1 MQLLLTGRQIEIT
14 PALRKLVNARLAKI
28 ERRLGDVIVSVHLV
42 LARERYRYVAE
53 LTVHAR
59 GDHMLHGVGSTA
71 AWGTSL
77 RAAVE
82 KVMQQAE
89 KLKGKWHERARG
101 SASRATS
108 PILEPKPV
116 APPNGPG
123 AIGARPGAPAKT
135 ARPRLVHSTS
145 YSVKPMTVE
154 EAALEVEEAENEVLV
169 FRNASTD
176 AINVIYRRKNGG
188 LGLIEP
194 EI

>member
-1 MQLLLTGRQIEIT
+1 MRLLLTGRQIAIT
-14 PALRKLVNARLAKI
+14 PALRKLVNARLAKL

-71 AWGTSL
+71 SWSMSL

-82 KVMQQAE
+82 KVMQQAQ
-89 KLKGKWHERARG
+89 KLKGKWHERQGRG
-101 SASRATS
+101 SAAKAETPALSG
-108 PILEPKPV
+108 
-116 APPNGPG
+116 PNGPA
-123 AIGARPGAPAKT
+123 AIGAAAAPAKP
-135 ARPRLVHSTS
+135 AQPGKQRLVRSTS

-154 EAALEVEEAENEVLV
+154 EAVLEVEEAENEVLV

>member
-1 MQLLLTGRQIEIT
+1 MRLLLTGRQIAIT
-14 PALRKLVNARLAKI
+14 PALRKLVNARLAKL
-28 ERRLGDVIVSVHLV
+28 ERRLGNIIVSVHLV

-71 AWGTSL
+71 SWSMSL

-82 KVMQQAE
+82 KVMQQAQ
-89 KLKGKWHERARG
+89 KLKGKWHERQGRG
-101 SASRATS
+101 SAAKAETPALSG
-108 PILEPKPV
+108 
-116 APPNGPG
+116 PNGPA
-123 AIGARPGAPAKT
+123 AIGAAAAPAKP
-135 ARPRLVHSTS
+135 AQPGKQRLVRSTS

-154 EAALEVEEAENEVLV
+154 EAVLEVEEAENEVLV
-169 FRNASTD
+169 FRHASTD

>member
-1 MQLLLTGRQIEIT
+1 MRLLLTGRQIAIT
-14 PALRKLVNARLAKI
+14 PALRKLVNARLAKL

-71 AWGTSL
+71 SWSMSL

-82 KVMQQAE
+82 KVMQQAQ
-89 KLKGKWHERARG
+89 KLKGKWHERQGRG
-101 SASRATS
+101 SAAKAETLALSG
-108 PILEPKPV
+108 
-116 APPNGPG
+116 PNGPA
-123 AIGARPGAPAKT
+123 AIGAAAAAPAKP
-135 ARPRLVHSTS
+135 AQPGKQRLVRSTS

-154 EAALEVEEAENEVLV
+154 EAVLEVEEAENEVLV
-169 FRNASTD
+169 FRNASTGT
-176 AINVIYRRKNGG
+176 INVIYRRKNGG